1 MKKLLSFALALC
13 TLFSMTTAFAMEKG
27 DARAIFGADITEAQ
41 KAEVYKTFGI
51 EPGGVTE
58 LSETE
63 YSYLGASI
71 SLQPLPPRQ
80 MGSVH
85 IARTRVVI
93 SGESDADDIHRRFF
107 MRFLSAGG

>member
-1 MKKLLSFALALC
+1 
-13 TLFSMTTAFAMEKG
+13 MEEQMIY
-27 DARAIFGADITEAQ
+27 DETW
-41 KAEVYKTFGI
+41 GI
-51 EPGGVTE
+51 QFPRIREYFLEQSGVTE